1 MKFSALWAKK
11 TLTDEKWYARPMHEK
26 FHHHNCSETRNFCGT
41 KMFGSVRQKSF
52 DKFVIPLLSKEL
64 ITERLWYTML
74 PLKFCLVPWQ
84 ETISMENMIPSPFL
98 LSQII
103 FSLLQFYWETDD
115 LPYQIV
121 SFIAVTQNVS
131 NKAMMPS
138 FPYAWIFKVP
148 FFWKREGFSHESLRH
163 CGTEKHYG
171 SKTCAPLLN
180 QNFGY

>member
-41 KMFGSVRQKSF
+41 KMFGTVRQKSF

-84 ETISMENMIPSPFL
+84 ETISMENVIPSPFL

-103 FSLLQFYWETDD
+103 FSLLQFYWETDY
-115 LPYQIV
+115 LPCQIV
-121 SFIAVTQNVS
+121 SFSAVTHKNFQQS
-131 NKAMMPS
+131 NDAK
-138 FPYAWIFKVP
+138 
-148 FFWKREGFSHESLRH
+148 
-163 CGTEKHYG
+163 
-171 SKTCAPLLN
+171 PLLCK
-180 QNFGY
+180 NFYSTKFFEKEKKRNRK